1 MRELTAKVE
10 RLEAEAKRINAQ
22 AERETNLANG
32 QRFNDTYT
40 QAKMGQVLQGMQN
53 VTEEIGAL
61 HEEMMQV
68 IQGQIDQIPL

>member
-32 QRFNDTYT
+32 QRFNDAYT